1 MKYGLP
7 YKGSKNK
14 LAERIVSLLPKRT
27 HLIDLFCGGCAV
39 SHAALLRNKYEH
51 IHINDINWMCPT
63 LFIDALNGKYQ
74 NETRWISRED
84 FFRLKD
90 TDPYVA
96 VVWSFGNNMQNY
108 LYSKEIE
115 PLKKAIHYAIFF
127 RDYSLGKDLGY
138 DLSFID
144 PISDIQRRYAAVKRY
159 FSQFGHVRQQSFEG
173 AESSHQLQVEYVTRG
188 GRIIEIAEHR
198 GLRTAQYQ
206 LPALRGG
213 ETYQSDWKQ
222 SRGLQTSIRTSTSRM
237 PQPSLWD
244 SKKKKS
250 TGRTP
255 QRRTSQLH
263 CTDCNT
269 GSDNY
274 PYRENRGG
282 RFSNITSSVLD
293 YAKVEIPKDSVIY
306 CDIPYEG
313 TDGYLEKDSGGF
325 DYERFYDW
333 CEHQTQP
340 VFISSYQMP
349 DDRFDC
355 IEEFSH
361 RSTLSATANNL
372 VTERIYVPK
381 HQKERGNR
389 AIQLSLF

>member
-96 VVWSFGNNMQNY
+96 VVWSFGNNLRDY

-138 DLSFID
+138 DLSFIE

-159 FSQFGHVRQQSFEG
+159 FSQFGHFQQQSFEG
-173 AESSHQLQVEYVTRG
+173 AESSHQLQVEHITRG

-206 LPALRGG
+206 PSVLRGG
-213 ETYQSDWKQ
+213 KSHQPDWKQ
-222 SRGLQTSIRTSTSRM
+222 SNDLQTSVRTSTSRM
-237 PQPSLWD
+237 PQPSLRD
-244 SKKKKS
+244 SKKKIDRANS
-250 TGRTP
+250 ATENEPTA
-255 QRRTSQLH
+255 LH
-263 CTDCNT
+263 RLQ
-269 GSDNY
+269 
-274 PYRENRGG
+274 YRER
-282 RFSNITSSVLD
+282 
-293 YAKVEIPKDSVIY
+293 
-306 CDIPYEG
+306 
-313 TDGYLEKDSGGF
+313 
-325 DYERFYDW
+325 
-333 CEHQTQP
+333 
-340 VFISSYQMP
+340 
-349 DDRFDC
+349 
-355 IEEFSH
+355 
-361 RSTLSATANNL
+361 
-372 VTERIYVPK
+372 
-381 HQKERGNR
+381 
-389 AIQLSLF
+389 QLSLPRNSGGAIFKHYIECA

>member
-96 VVWSFGNNMQNY
+96 VVWSFGNNLRTY

-138 DLSFID
+138 DLSFIE

-159 FSQFGHVRQQSFEG
+159 FSQFGHFRQQSFEG
-173 AESSHQLQVEYVTRG
+173 AESSRLQST
-188 GRIIEIAEHR
+188 
-198 GLRTAQYQ
+198 
-206 LPALRGG
+206 
-213 ETYQSDWKQ
+213 ETYGRKKIKLENAERWNTRAIFQ
-222 SRGLQTSIRTSTSRM
+222 
-237 PQPSLWD
+237 
-244 SKKKKS
+244 KKKKYKRPGELQS
-250 TGRTP
+250 GEGRNCIAQIAIPGATTIP
-255 QRRTSQLH
+255 A
-263 CTDCNT
+263 
-269 GSDNY
+269 
-274 PYRENRGG
+274 EKFGG
-282 RFSNITSSVLD
+282 GDF
-293 YAKVEIPKDSVIY
+293 
-306 CDIPYEG
+306 
-313 TDGYLEKDSGGF
+313 
-325 DYERFYDW
+325 
-333 CEHQTQP
+333 
-340 VFISSYQMP
+340 
-349 DDRFDC
+349 
-355 IEEFSH
+355 
-361 RSTLSATANNL
+361 
-372 VTERIYVPK
+372 K
-381 HQKERGNR
+381 HHIKC
-389 AIQLSLF
+389 S

>member
-96 VVWSFGNNMQNY
+96 VVWSFGNNLRDY

-138 DLSFID
+138 DLSFIE
-144 PISDIQRRYAAVKRY
+144 PISNIQRRYAAVKRY
-159 FSQFGHVRQQSFEG
+159 FSQFGHFQQQSFEG
-173 AESSHQLQVEYVTRG
+173 AESSHQLQVEHVTRG
-188 GRIIEIAEHR
+188 GAESSRLQSTEAYERLNTNLQSYGGANRISQI
-198 GLRTAQYQ
+198 GNNRT
-206 LPALRGG
+206 
-213 ETYQSDWKQ
+213 TYKRPSELQHQ
-222 SRGLQTSIRTSTSRM
+222 ECRSRVCGIQ
-237 PQPSLWD
+237 
-244 SKKKKS
+244 KKKS
-250 TGRTP
+250 TGRTL

-274 PYRENRGG
+274 PCREIRGG
-282 RFSNITSSVLD
+282 AIF
-293 YAKVEIPKDSVIY
+293 
-306 CDIPYEG
+306 
-313 TDGYLEKDSGGF
+313 
-325 DYERFYDW
+325 
-333 CEHQTQP
+333 
-340 VFISSYQMP
+340 
-349 DDRFDC
+349 
-355 IEEFSH
+355 
-361 RSTLSATANNL
+361 
-372 VTERIYVPK
+372 K
-381 HQKERGNR
+381 HYIKC
-389 AIQLSLF
+389 A

>member
-74 NETRWISRED
+74 DETRWISRED

-96 VVWSFGNNMQNY
+96 VVWSFGNNLRDY

-138 DLSFID
+138 DLSFIE
-144 PISDIQRRYAAVKRY
+144 PISNIQHRYASVKKY
-159 FSQFGHVRQQSFEG
+159 FSQFGHFQQQSFE
-173 AESSHQLQVEYVTRG
+173 G

-206 LPALRGG
+206 PPVLRGG
-213 ETYQSDWKQ
+213 GRNVSVRLETIERLTNVHQNFNIKNVAAESV
-222 SRGLQTSIRTSTSRM
+222 GF
-237 PQPSLWD
+237 
-244 SKKKKS
+244 KKKKS
-250 TGRTP
+250 TGRTL

-274 PYRENRGG
+274 PYREIRGAI
-282 RFSNITSSVLD
+282 F
-293 YAKVEIPKDSVIY
+293 
-306 CDIPYEG
+306 
-313 TDGYLEKDSGGF
+313 
-325 DYERFYDW
+325 
-333 CEHQTQP
+333 
-340 VFISSYQMP
+340 
-349 DDRFDC
+349 
-355 IEEFSH
+355 
-361 RSTLSATANNL
+361 
-372 VTERIYVPK
+372 K
-381 HQKERGNR
+381 HHIKC
-389 AIQLSLF
+389 A

>member
-96 VVWSFGNNMQNY
+96 VVWSFGNNLRDY

-159 FSQFGHVRQQSFEG
+159 FSQFGHFQQQSFEGG
-173 AESSHQLQVEYVTRG
+173 AESSHQLQVEHVTRG

-206 LPALRGG
+206 PPVLRGG
-213 ETYQSDWKQ
+213 RNVSVRLETIERLTNVHQNFNIKNAAAESVGFKKEKIDRAN
-222 SRGLQTSIRTSTSRM
+222 SATENEPTALHRLQ
-237 PQPSLWD
+237 
-244 SKKKKS
+244 
-250 TGRTP
+250 
-255 QRRTSQLH
+255 
-263 CTDCNT
+263 
-269 GSDNY
+269 
-274 PYRENRGG
+274 YRER
-282 RFSNITSSVLD
+282 
-293 YAKVEIPKDSVIY
+293 
-306 CDIPYEG
+306 
-313 TDGYLEKDSGGF
+313 
-325 DYERFYDW
+325 
-333 CEHQTQP
+333 
-340 VFISSYQMP
+340 
-349 DDRFDC
+349 
-355 IEEFSH
+355 
-361 RSTLSATANNL
+361 
-372 VTERIYVPK
+372 
-381 HQKERGNR
+381 
-389 AIQLSLF
+389 QLSLPRKSGGAIFKHHIKCA

>member
-96 VVWSFGNNMQNY
+96 VVWSFGNNLRDY

-138 DLSFID
+138 DLSFIE

-159 FSQFGHVRQQSFEG
+159 FSQFGHFQQQSFKRGGWRITTNCKLNTSRGG
-173 AESSHQLQVEYVTRG
+173 AESSRLQSTEAYERLKTNLQSYGGAENASVRLETIERLTNVHQNFNIRNAAAESAAFKKKNRQGELCNGERANCIAQIAIPGAATIPAEKFG
-188 GRIIEIAEHR
+188 G
-198 GLRTAQYQ
+198 G
-206 LPALRGG
+206 
-213 ETYQSDWKQ
+213 DF
-222 SRGLQTSIRTSTSRM
+222 QTSHQVCLIMPRLKYRM
-237 PQPSLWD
+237 
-244 SKKKKS
+244 
-250 TGRTP
+250 
-255 QRRTSQLH
+255 
-263 CTDCNT
+263 
-269 GSDNY
+269 
-274 PYRENRGG
+274 
-282 RFSNITSSVLD
+282 I
-293 YAKVEIPKDSVIY
+293 A
-306 CDIPYEG
+306 
-313 TDGYLEKDSGGF
+313 
-325 DYERFYDW
+325 
-333 CEHQTQP
+333 
-340 VFISSYQMP
+340 
-349 DDRFDC
+349 
-355 IEEFSH
+355 
-361 RSTLSATANNL
+361 
-372 VTERIYVPK
+372 
-381 HQKERGNR
+381 
-389 AIQLSLF
+389 

>member
-27 HLIDLFCGGCAV
+27 HLIDLFCGGCAI

-96 VVWSFGNNMQNY
+96 VVWSFGNNLRDY

-127 RDYSLGKDLGY
+127 RDYTLGKDLGY
-138 DLSFID
+138 DLSFIE

-159 FSQFGHVRQQSFEG
+159 FSQFGHFQQQSFWGVEN
-173 AESSHQLQVEYVTRG
+173 SHQLQVEHVTRG
-188 GRIIEIAEHR
+188 GAESSR
-198 GLRTAQYQ
+198 LQSTEAYERLNTNLQSYG
-206 LPALRGG
+206 GG
-213 ETYQSDWKQ
+213 ESNQPDWKQ
-222 SRGLQTSIRTSTSRM
+222 SNDLQTSVRTSTSRM
-237 PQPSLWD
+237 PQPSLRD
-244 SKKKKS
+244 SKKKS
-250 TGRTP
+250 TGRTL

-269 GSDNY
+269 GNDNY
-274 PYRENRGG
+274 PCQEIRGG
-282 RFSNITSSVLD
+282 GDFQTL
-293 YAKVEIPKDSVIY
+293 
-306 CDIPYEG
+306 
-313 TDGYLEKDSGGF
+313 
-325 DYERFYDW
+325 
-333 CEHQTQP
+333 HQ
-340 VFISSYQMP
+340 VCLIMP
-349 DDRFDC
+349 RLKYRM
-355 IEEFSH
+355 I
-361 RSTLSATANNL
+361 A
-372 VTERIYVPK
+372 
-381 HQKERGNR
+381 
-389 AIQLSLF
+389 

>member
-14 LAERIVSLLPKRT
+14 LAESIVSLLPKRT

-96 VVWSFGNNMQNY
+96 VVWSFGNNMQTY

-138 DLSFID
+138 DLSFIE

-173 AESSHQLQVEYVTRG
+173 
-188 GRIIEIAEHR
+188 GRIIDIADHR
-198 GLRTAQYQ
+198 GLQQ
-206 LPALRGG
+206 KK
-213 ETYQSDWKQ
+213 SDW
-222 SRGLQTSIRTSTSRM
+222 RM
-237 PQPSLWD
+237 RKDGTQEPSF
-244 SKKKKS
+244 KKKKYKRPGELQS
-250 TGRTP
+250 GEGRNCIAQIAIPRAT
-255 QRRTSQLH
+255 TILAEKF
-263 CTDCNT
+263 
-269 GSDNY
+269 G
-274 PYRENRGG
+274 GG
-282 RFSNITSSVLD
+282 RFQTS
-293 YAKVEIPKDSVIY
+293 
-306 CDIPYEG
+306 
-313 TDGYLEKDSGGF
+313 
-325 DYERFYDW
+325 
-333 CEHQTQP
+333 HQVCLIINKLQ
-340 VFISSYQMP
+340 YQM
-349 DDRFDC
+349 
-355 IEEFSH
+355 I
-361 RSTLSATANNL
+361 A
-372 VTERIYVPK
+372 
-381 HQKERGNR
+381 
-389 AIQLSLF
+389 